1 MTTGSIAR
9 LLTLLGALSAGALAH
24 AAPFQNGSFETA
36 SLDPGTFTT
45 LGLNNSQIT
54 GWTVSGGNIDYIGTY
69 WQAAQGNRSIDLAG
83 DTLGTIRQTFDTQV
97 GWLYTVQFAMAGN
110 TDGDPAPK
118 LLKVVAGDEDGQ
130 FSFDQSGKS
139 RSNMGWLD
147 YSFQFTADTAQTTLS
162 FSALNGACCYGAALD
177 NVRITAQPGSVPEP
191 ASALLVGLSLAGL
204 GWSRRNRPQRRPPGE
219 HR

>member
-1 MTTGSIAR
+1 MNIRTIAR
-9 LLTLLGALSAGALAH
+9 LLTLVGALSASALAQ

-36 SLDPGTFTT
+36 PINPGTFTT

-83 DTLGTIRQTFDTQV
+83 NTLGTISQTFDTQV

-110 TDGDPAPK
+110 TDGGPATK
-118 LLKVVAGDEDGQ
+118 LLKVVAGDEDDQ
-130 FSFDQSGKS
+130 FSFNQSGKS

-147 YSFQFTADTAQTTLS
+147 YSFQFTADAAQTTLS
-162 FSALNGACCYGAALD
+162 FSALNGTCCYGPALD

-204 GWSRRNRPQRRPPGE
+204 GWSRK

>member
-1 MTTGSIAR
+1 MNIRTIAR
-9 LLTLLGALSAGALAH
+9 LLTLVGALSASALAQ

-36 SLDPGTFTT
+36 PINPGTFTT

-83 DTLGTIRQTFDTQV
+83 NTLGTISQTFDTQV

-110 TDGDPAPK
+110 TDGGPATK
-118 LLKVVAGDEDGQ
+118 LLKVVAGDEDDQ
-130 FSFDQSGKS
+130 FSFNQSGKS

-147 YSFQFTADTAQTTLS
+147 YSFQFTADAAQTTLS
-162 FSALNGACCYGAALD
+162 FSALNGTCCYGPALD

-204 GWSRRNRPQRRPPGE
+204 GWSRKNR
-219 HR
+219 